1 MDKNIEVDNKKHDSN
16 EEKNKIILKIFV
28 IEIVILSYKFIEIY
42 RKYWFN
48 IGCINQLI
56 IQLDKK

>member
-1 MDKNIEVDNKKHDSN
+1 MIQMRK
-16 EEKNKIILKIFV
+16 KNKIILKIFV

-48 IGCINQLI
+48 IGCINLLI
-56 IQLDKK
+56 IQLDKKKNMLNLKIYF

>member
-1 MDKNIEVDNKKHDSN
+1 MIQMRK
-16 EEKNKIILKIFV
+16 KNKIILKIFV

>member
-1 MDKNIEVDNKKHDSN
+1 MIQMRK
-16 EEKNKIILKIFV
+16 KNKIILKIFV

-56 IQLDKK
+56 IQLDKKKNMLNLKIYF